1 MNGRNGVCW
10 LSGEQL
16 PCQDENAILADA
28 PAELVQQARFA
39 KPRFGNQ
46 IDDAEL
52 RTGLV
57 EATVQQFQFVFT
69 PHENAE
75 TATLRS
81 FFRQRSRSA
90 GSTTARTRPV
100 IRYQT
105 DLTDAE

>member
-1 MNGRNGVCW
+1 M
-10 LSGEQL
+10 
-16 PCQDENAILADA
+16 
-28 PAELVQQARFA
+28 RFA

-75 TATLRS
+75 TATLQS

-90 GSTTARTRPV
+90 GLDNSIAAPSSDTRP
-100 IRYQT
+100 I
-105 DLTDAE
+105 